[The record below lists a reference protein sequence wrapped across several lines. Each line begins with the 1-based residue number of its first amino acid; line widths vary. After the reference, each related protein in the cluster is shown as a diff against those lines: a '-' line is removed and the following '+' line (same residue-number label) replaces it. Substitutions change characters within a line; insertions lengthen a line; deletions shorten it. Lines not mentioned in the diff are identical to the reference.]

1 MRYELRRARC
11 LAYGRQRVAVPAKLI
26 AGGDGQVAHWN
37 GPIGVIVLVRK
48 VENAPSYG
56 RPVEKKVPAD
66 AVAIVTGA
74 AAVSMQ
80 RPLIAAWPA
89 PGPAPASEQPS
100 PSISAKCA

>member
-48 VENAPSYG
+48 NRS
-56 RPVEKKVPAD
+56 R
-66 AVAIVTGA
+66 AVT
-74 AAVSMQ
+74 
-80 RPLIAAWPA
+80 
-89 PGPAPASEQPS
+89 
-100 PSISAKCA
+100 